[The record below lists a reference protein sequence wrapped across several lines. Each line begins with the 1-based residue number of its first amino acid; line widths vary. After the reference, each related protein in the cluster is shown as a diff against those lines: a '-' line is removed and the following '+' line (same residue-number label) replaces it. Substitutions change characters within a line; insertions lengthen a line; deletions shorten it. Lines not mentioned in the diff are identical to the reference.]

1 MEQMERE
8 RRGESAFDSVRRFAR
23 EHPMAAIAAASS
35 VVAAL
40 GASAAAR
47 RAASG
52 GGGRVGEIAR
62 EMAQTGR
69 DLTRTGR
76 ALTRST
82 MEEVSQRMKRGA
94 GSTPRLGYYRGAS
107 MVGKGPQLP

>member
-1 MEQMERE
+1 MERMESE
-8 RRGESAFDSVRRFAR
+8 RRRGNAFDSVRRFAR
-23 EHPMAAIAAASS
+23 EHPMAAVAAASG

-47 RAASG
+47 RAAAG
-52 GGGRVGEIAR
+52 GGGRMGEIAR
-62 EMAQTGR
+62 ELAQTGR

-76 ALTRST
+76 ELTRST
-82 MEEVSQRMKRGA
+82 MDDVTQRMKGRV

>member
-1 MEQMERE
+1 MEQMESE
-8 RRGESAFDSVRRFAR
+8 RRRENAFDSVRRFAR
-23 EHPMAAIAAASS
+23 EHPKAALAAASG
-35 VVAAL
+35 VVAVL
-40 GASAAAR
+40 SASAAAR
-47 RAASG
+47 RAGSG

-82 MEEVSQRMKRGA
+82 IEEVSQRMKGRV
-94 GSTPRLGYYRGAS
+94 GSTPRHGYYRGAS

>member
-8 RRGESAFDSVRRFAR
+8 RARGNAFDSVRRFAR
-23 EHPMAAIAAASS
+23 EHPMAAIAAASG

-52 GGGRVGEIAR
+52 GGGRIGEIAR
-62 EMAQTGR
+62 EM
-69 DLTRTGR
+69 
-76 ALTRST
+76 TRSG
-82 MEEVSQRMKRGA
+82 MAELSRRMQGNA
-94 GSTPRLGYYRGAS
+94 GSIPRLGYYRGAS